1 MGQFGKIYSLLL
13 GAIWQDICSQLK
25 DVVTFQGWE
34 EFSGSFAAA

>member
-1 MGQFGKIYSLLL
+1 MGQFGKIDSLLL

-25 DVVTFQGWE
+25 DVVTLQGWE